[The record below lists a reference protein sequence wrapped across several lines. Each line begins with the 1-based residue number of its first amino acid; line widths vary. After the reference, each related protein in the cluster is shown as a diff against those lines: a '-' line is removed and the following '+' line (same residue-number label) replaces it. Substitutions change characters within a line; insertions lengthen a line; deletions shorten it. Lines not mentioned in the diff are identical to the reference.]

1 MRLQQYLNEGRSV
14 GIDKDTAISEIK
26 KNCWNNYKF
35 FLKKGEWIFR
45 GIKGKSDAY
54 LKIDSNVGTPRVSS
68 NAWYNYYT
76 LLMDNLPS
84 WKKYPLR
91 SRSIICSTEEGS
103 AESYGTLYVVIP
115 YDNTN
120 VGIAP
125 DGDIWYSFKM
135 GILNDFNE
143 FLGSIFR
150 MYRFKVGKN
159 DYKSLKRALI
169 EINKSGE
176 ANKDKFG
183 IFDKDKDVMKNLD
196 KIMSPEYNG
205 FKRGI
210 KNMSDNNEIWI
221 QGKSILVNEEIFWG
235 IMEDIGKI

>member
-1 MRLQQYLNEGRSV
+1 MRLKQFLNEGRSV
-14 GIDKDTAISEIK
+14 GIDEDTAKNEIK

-35 FLKKGEWIFR
+35 FLKKREWIFR
-45 GIKGKSDAY
+45 GIKHKSDVY
-54 LKIDSNVGTPRVSS
+54 LKIDSNTGTPRVSS

-84 WKKYPLR
+84 WSKYPLR
-91 SRSIICSTEEGS
+91 SRSIICSTEEDS

-143 FLGSIFR
+143 FLGRAFISHGL
-150 MYRFKVGKN
+150 KVNKN
-159 DYKSLKRALI
+159 SYKDLKRALI
-169 EINKSGE
+169 KVNKLGKMDGDRY
-176 ANKDKFG
+176 N
-183 IFDKDKDVMKNLD
+183 IFDKDRDVIKQID
-196 KIMSPEYNG
+196 RIMSPEYNG

-235 IMEDIGKI
+235 MMEDIGKI